1 MPDEPIAEAFRDF
14 PCQPRGEWPPNKL
27 CPDLA
32 VHGVLKAT
40 GAALFVEYD
49 GYYRHM
55 EPSGLARDM
64 RKTRALLR
72 SVPKGSVVVRIA
84 HEQREWKDK
93 SVQLLADCWHAEHS
107 SSLLKT
113 VQQVATSL
121 LDRCRG
127 QLLPRVVSRLEAF
140 AAKSLDKG
148 ASFFAKHA
156 ELVGASN
163 SSRLKKQGFLQ
174 NELLLKEPQVAK
186 VVARHPQVLGLSIE
200 DNLQPTV
207 DWIKGLGLNQMQVAK
222 VIVSHPSVLGYSI
235 EDNLQPT
242 VGWIK
247 GLGLNQMQVA
257 KVIVSH
263 PSVLGYSIEDNLQP
277 TVDWIKGLGLNQMQ
291 VAKVVVRFPCVLGL
305 SVEANLQPTVDW
317 IKGLGL
323 NQMQVAKVIVRFPHL
338 LSYSIEDNLQP
349 TVDWIKGLGLNQM
362 QVAKVIVSHPS
373 VLSYNIST
381 NLMVKRSLLLQY
393 FPAAEAAKLLTKV
406 PRLWS
411 YSYNRLQHRL
421 DVLECAGE
429 LSKLAGAMTQPL
441 DAFNRRFL
449 KCQQSC
455 MKLAK

>member
-1 MPDEPIAEAFRDF
+1 MFDSKAEAELLSQLAVLLMPDEPIAEAFRDF

-32 VHGVLKAT
+32 VHGVLKAS

-64 RKTRALLR
+64 RKNRALLR

-93 SVQLLADCWHAEHS
+93 SVLLLADCWHAEHS

-186 VVARHPQVLGLSIE
+186 VVARHPQVLGYSIE

-222 VIVSHPSVLGYSI
+222 VIVSHPSVLG
-235 EDNLQPT
+235 L
-242 VGWIK
+242 
-247 GLGLNQMQVA
+247 
-257 KVIVSH
+257 
-263 PSVLGYSIEDNLQP
+263 SIEDNLQP

-291 VAKVVVRFPCVLGL
+291 VAKMVVRFPHLL
-305 SVEANLQPTVDW
+305 SYSIENNLQPTVDW

-323 NQMQVAKVIVRFPHL
+323 NQAQVAKVVLRFPQV
-338 LSYSIEDNLQP
+338 LSYS
-349 TVDWIKGLGLNQM
+349 
-362 QVAKVIVSHPS
+362 
-373 VLSYNIST
+373 IST
-381 NLMVKRSLLLQY
+381 NLMVKRSLLMQY